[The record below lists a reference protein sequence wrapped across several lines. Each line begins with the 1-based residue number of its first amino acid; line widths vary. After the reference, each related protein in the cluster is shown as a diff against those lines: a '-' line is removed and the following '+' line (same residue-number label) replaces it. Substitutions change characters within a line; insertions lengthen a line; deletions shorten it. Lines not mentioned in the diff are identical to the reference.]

1 MVQRWNHV
9 TAIGCPPQQV
19 VQLSSSKKQYRS
31 TYRNILSSRPQH
43 VVSFRF
49 VSLGLLSPIVPH
61 AWTWWFIW
69 VRVPT
74 DIICATNPWLWHA
87 IAFATRGSSWSRQ
100 AQVRVDKTIQ
110 LEKTVHVVQNRG
122 CLGGSRIPTCSH
134 ALRSLCSSR
143 IYTCG
148 VVLSV
153 VTMARSTMH
162 LGLHAGN
169 NVV

>member
-1 MVQRWNHV
+1 MEPCYGYRL
-9 TAIGCPPQQV
+9 P
-19 VQLSSSKKQYRS
+19 SSTSRSAFFFKKS
-31 TYRNILSSRPQH
+31 NIDRHIVIFFLL
-43 VVSFRF
+43 VLNMSFRF
-49 VSLGLLSPIVPH
+49 VSFRSASFPPSSRTLGHGGLSGSGYLRISFVP
-61 AWTWWFIW
+61 
-69 VRVPT
+69 PT
-74 DIICATNPWLWHA
+74 PGSGMPF

-110 LEKTVHVVQNRG
+110 LERAVHVVQNRG

-153 VTMARSTMH
+153 VTMALSTMH
-162 LGLHAGN
+162 LGPMP
-169 NVV
+169 VIMWCR